1 MQESKYESDATEYDQ
16 TEDVRE
22 ELIASPNES
31 LIKKT
36 LTQLK
41 RMKLNTLSKVQQGY
55 LASQTDSVRDLVC
68 KTAIKATS
76 KRIENYQLV
85 DFVEEMSKTSST
97 TT

>member
-31 LIKKT
+31 LI
-36 LTQLK
+36 K